1 MYRIIGILLMIIGTF
16 LLIILGAM
24 VLIWAEII
32 HRPNE
37 NLNEAAPER
46 LPADIPTHTSDI
58 LLAEE
63 W

>member
-1 MYRIIGILLMIIGTF
+1 MIIGGF

-37 NLNEAAPER
+37 NLNEAAPEP
-46 LPADIPTHTSDI
+46 LSADIPAPTSNI

-63 W
+63 C